1 MERLD
6 EEQRASTSRRDLERS
21 PHFDEVSPE
30 VGVLD
35 EDAFDSALAEDADGA
50 LTLLAALTGATD
62 EKLREAARR
71 LAARVVLDVTRAGP
85 ARATGVGRIER
96 RPADRAEGD
105 LDLDA
110 SLEPLQLARAGGT
123 VPPLDELRVST
134 WGRPSTALCLIVD
147 RSGSMNGERLA
158 TAALAAAASAWRAG
172 EDYSVVAFSSDAV
185 VVKSQ
190 DAPRRVEEVAD
201 DVLRLRGHGTTDLAL
216 ALRTARGQL
225 ERSRAQRKVTIL
237 LSDCRPTTGDD
248 PHRPALELDELCI
261 IAPDDDADD
270 AAELGRAIGA
280 RWVTIA
286 GPSTIPGAFA
296 RLLDP

>member
-1 MERLD
+1 M
-6 EEQRASTSRRDLERS
+6 
-21 PHFDEVSPE
+21 
-30 VGVLD
+30 
-35 EDAFDSALAEDADGA
+35 
-50 LTLLAALTGATD
+50 
-62 EKLREAARR
+62 
-71 LAARVVLDVTRAGP
+71 
-85 ARATGVGRIER
+85 
-96 RPADRAEGD
+96 
-105 LDLDA
+105 
-110 SLEPLQLARAGGT
+110 
-123 VPPLDELRVST
+123 ST

-190 DAPRRVEEVAD
+190 DTPRRVEEVAD

-261 IAPDDDADD
+261 IAPDDDAED
-270 AAELGRAIGA
+270 AAELGRATGA